1 MTEHD
6 YATPSHLPNLG
17 EDPSIAGIAE
27 EITPDEIEEV
37 ALHDSLHSGMYDQR
51 EFRQG
56 FEQYRKTGSTGSGLV
71 DQEDLRTAVLRAG
84 IDEKGDFERFLYT
97 PVGELGEF
105 RFFAEGDY
113 KRVHR
118 DRAGDVAL
126 IEANPDTYFEEDYDM
141 LLDAVTENHNEIM
154 NSDRL
159 RPPSMK
165 TPEKVEYKG
174 KPILIYEFNQDMQRV
189 SDLEP
194 EERESIEDIIA
205 DAEREMKELIEK
217 GRFQTDQPQD
227 FRFQAN
233 ERARE
238 HINIP
243 SDIEDLSEL
252 DQLVL
257 SDLGEVHPPKD
268 KSRDFA
274 MN

>member
-17 EDPSIAGIAE
+17 EDPSIAGISE
-27 EITPDEIEEV
+27 EITSDEIEEV
-37 ALHDSLHSGMYDQR
+37 ALHDSLYSGMYDQR
-51 EFRQG
+51 EFRQA

-84 IDEKGDFERFLYT
+84 LDEKGDFGRFLYT

-105 RFFAEGDY
+105 RFFAEGEY

-118 DRAGDVAL
+118 DRSGDVAL
-126 IEANPDTYFEEDYDM
+126 IEANPDTYFEENYDM
-141 LLDAVTENHNEIM
+141 LLDTVIENHNEIM

-159 RPPSMK
+159 RPPSVK
-165 TPEKVEYKG
+165 NPEKVEYKG
-174 KPILIYEFNQDMQRV
+174 KPILIYEFNQNMQRV

-194 EERESIEDIIA
+194 EEREVIEDVIA

-252 DQLVL
+252 DQLLL

-274 MN
+274 IN